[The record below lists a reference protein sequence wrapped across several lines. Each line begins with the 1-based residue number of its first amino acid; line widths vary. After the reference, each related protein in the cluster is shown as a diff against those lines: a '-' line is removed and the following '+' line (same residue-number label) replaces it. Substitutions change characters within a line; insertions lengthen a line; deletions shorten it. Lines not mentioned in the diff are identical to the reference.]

1 MKQLAIL
8 IVSIMII
15 AGLWGWAYMFWISR
29 QSEQPASAIISTE
42 PAVFSDSELQ
52 SEVVFFL
59 TKELGIYEGGFE
71 VVDVARV
78 DAAAIAGIEYLVV
91 TMRAPDGRLCQVA
104 VRKSLKPNAAWE
116 LDPSSFSVL
125 ELSQYAYGFNNF
137 NLSPETTAW
146 LAKVGVS
153 PGEVLAYFKE
163 NPYKYQDPEAVFR
176 DAATG
181 KPALPMDWFSIV
193 KPLASYKLD
202 ISKKQTI
209 KFVTGMRAQ
218 EQDSLW
224 KADYPDYVGA
234 GYRSY
239 LEGKA
244 RGK

>member
-125 ELSQYAYGFNNF
+125 GTDGYGRSDTRAALRRHFEVDRYYVVVAALKALADQGKIEAGKVSQAIQKYELNI
-137 NLSPETTAW
+137 
-146 LAKVGVS
+146 
-153 PGEVLAYFKE
+153 
-163 NPYKYQDPEAVFR
+163 D
-176 DAATG
+176 
-181 KPALPMDWFSIV
+181 
-193 KPLASYKLD
+193 
-202 ISKKQTI
+202 
-209 KFVTGMRAQ
+209 RAHPV
-218 EQDSLW
+218 DL
-224 KADYPDYVGA
+224 
-234 GYRSY
+234 
-239 LEGKA
+239 
-244 RGK
+244 